1 MDIHEYIRTRGISE
15 EELEAARQ
23 RAQAYEDAYNLAQIR
38 KERELTQME
47 VAQRMGVSQKRVS
60 ELERGNPGVV
70 QRDTLR
76 RYIESLG
83 GELIS
88 VARFPDREIVL
99 SSQ

>member
-1 MDIHEYIRTRGISE
+1 MDIHEYLTQRGISQE
-15 EELEAARQ
+15 EIEASRART
-23 RAQAYEDAYNLAQIR
+23 QAYIDAYNLAQVR
-38 KERELTQME
+38 KERDLTQTE
-47 VAQRMGVSQKRVS
+47 VAERMGVSQKRVS
-60 ELERGNPGVV
+60 ELERGNPGAI